1 MDIKAKFDLGRKVYW
16 VTPGGSVEHGYI
28 TKISARKP
36 SWRTDV
42 LIEYTLR
49 IEKWCNT
56 HETVELEDAL
66 YATYE
71 ELDTVRLLAEKEECE
86 KQLAKINDKLNRYK
100 GEK

>member
-1 MDIKAKFDLGRKVYW
+1 MDIKSKFDLGQMVYW

-36 SWRTDV
+36 CWNTDV
-42 LIEYTLR
+42 RIEYTLR
-49 IEKWCNT
+49 IEQWSNT

-71 ELDTVRLLAEKEECE
+71 ELDTVLLLAEKEECE
-86 KQLAKINDKLNRYK
+86 EQLAKINDKLNRYK